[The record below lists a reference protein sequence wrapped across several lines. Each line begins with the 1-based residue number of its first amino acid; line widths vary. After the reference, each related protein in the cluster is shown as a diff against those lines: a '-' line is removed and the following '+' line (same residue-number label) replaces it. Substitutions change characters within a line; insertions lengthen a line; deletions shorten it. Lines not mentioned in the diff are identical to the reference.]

1 MNLEELKKKMD
12 EEHYIYDD
20 TLSTVLYVALQ
31 LGRPLLIEG
40 AAGVG
45 KTEVAKVMAAA
56 LDRELVRLQCY
67 EGLDESKALY
77 EWNYQKQL
85 LSIQVNMNAQDR
97 EALTRSLFSDEYL
110 LERPLLKSIRS
121 EKPVVLL
128 IDEID
133 KADEEFEAF
142 LLELL
147 SEMQVTIPEVGT
159 IRANSVPFVV
169 LTSNRARPLSEA
181 LRRRCAYLYIEYPDM
196 EKELAILRAKLPHV
210 DDRLCA
216 QVALAVQKLRSNE
229 VILKK
234 PSIAETLDWAAALDA
249 LGIRE
254 LTPDALRK
262 TAGFV
267 LKNNED
273 MAALARQ
280 TADKLDAMGIKFKVV
295 NVVDLVKLQSAKENN
310 EALSDEEFAELFT
323 EDKPVLFAYHSY
335 ARDVRGLIYD
345 RPNHD
350 NFNVHGY
357 EEQGSTTT
365 PYDMVRVNNIDR
377 YELQAEALR
386 MIDADK
392 YADKINELEAFR
404 QEAFQFAVDNGYDHP
419 DYTDWVY
426 SGVNTNKQG
435 AVSATAATAGDN
447 E

>member
-1 MNLEELKKKMD
+1 MDIQSLKQKMD
-12 EEHYIYDD
+12 EANYVYDD
-20 TLSTVLYVALQ
+20 TLATVLAVSLQ

-45 KTEVAKVMAAA
+45 KTEIAKVMASA
-56 LDRELVRLQCY
+56 LDRDLVRLQCY

-85 LSIQVNMNAQDR
+85 LSIQVNMGTKDGD
-97 EALTRSLFSDEYL
+97 ELTKSLFSDDYL

-147 SEMQVTIPEVGT
+147 SEMQVSIPEVGT
-159 IRANSVPFVV
+159 LRAKSLPFVV

-181 LRRRCAYLYIEYPDM
+181 LRRRCAYLYIQYPDM

-216 QVALAVQKLRSNE
+216 QVALAVQKLRSSE
-229 VILKK
+229 AILKK

-254 LTPDALRK
+254 LTPDALRQ

-273 MAALARQ
+273 MAVLEN
-280 TADKLDAMGIKFKVV
+280 LD
-295 NVVDLVKLQSAKENN
+295 L
-310 EALSDEEFAELFT
+310 
-323 EDKPVLFAYHSY
+323 HSHHC
-335 ARDVRGLIYD
+335 GC
-345 RPNHD
+345 
-350 NFNVHGY
+350 G
-357 EEQGSTTT
+357 
-365 PYDMVRVNNIDR
+365 
-377 YELQAEALR
+377 
-386 MIDADK
+386 
-392 YADKINELEAFR
+392 
-404 QEAFQFAVDNGYDHP
+404 
-419 DYTDWVY
+419 
-426 SGVNTNKQG
+426 G
-435 AVSATAATAGDN
+435 ACGGHHH

>member
-1 MNLEELKKKMD
+1 MNIDQLKQKMQQAN
-12 EEHYIYDD
+12 YVFDD
-20 TLSTVLYVALQ
+20 TLATVLFVSLQ

-85 LSIQVNMNAQDR
+85 LSIQVNMNTQDKD
-97 EALTRSLFSDEYL
+97 ALTKSLFSDEYL

-121 EKPVVLL
+121 EEPVVLL

-147 SEMQVTIPEVGT
+147 SEMQVTVPEIGT
-159 IRANSVPFVV
+159 IRAKTIPFVV

-229 VILKK
+229 AILKK

-254 LTPDALRK
+254 LTPDVLRQ

-273 MAALARQ
+273 MAAL
-280 TADKLDAMGIKFKVV
+280 
-295 NVVDLVKLQSAKENN
+295 E
-310 EALSDEEFAELFT
+310 EAGEEE
-323 EDKPVLFAYHSY
+323 HHC
-335 ARDVRGLIYD
+335 GCGGHC
-345 RPNHD
+345 HD
-350 NFNVHGY
+350 
-357 EEQGSTTT
+357 
-365 PYDMVRVNNIDR
+365 
-377 YELQAEALR
+377 
-386 MIDADK
+386 
-392 YADKINELEAFR
+392 
-404 QEAFQFAVDNGYDHP
+404 
-419 DYTDWVY
+419 
-426 SGVNTNKQG
+426 
-435 AVSATAATAGDN
+435 
-447 E
+447 

>member
-1 MNLEELKKKMD
+1 MLCNNITEISTSIIYIMDKNDFWIIIDRNINEVTAMNLELLKQKMD
-12 EEHYIYDD
+12 ENNYVYDD
-20 TLSTVLYVALQ
+20 TLATVLAVALQ

-45 KTEVAKVMAAA
+45 KTEIAKVMSSA
-56 LDRELVRLQCY
+56 LDRDLVRLQCY

-85 LSIQVNMNAQDR
+85 LAIQVNMGNKSND
-97 EALTRSLFSDEYL
+97 ELTRDLFSDEYL

-159 IRANSVPFVV
+159 IRAKSVPFVV

-181 LRRRCAYLYIEYPDM
+181 LRRRCAYLYIQYPDM

-216 QVALAVQKLRSNE
+216 QVALSVQKLRSSE
-229 VILKK
+229 AILKK

-254 LTPDALRK
+254 LTPDALRQ
-262 TAGFV
+262 TAGFI
-267 LKNNED
+267 LKNSED
-273 MAALARQ
+273 IAVLEQ
-280 TADKLDAMGIKFKVV
+280 TQI
-295 NVVDLVKLQSAKENN
+295 
-310 EALSDEEFAELFT
+310 
-323 EDKPVLFAYHSY
+323 
-335 ARDVRGLIYD
+335 
-345 RPNHD
+345 HD
-350 NFNVHGY
+350 HHHCG
-357 EEQGSTTT
+357 GHCH
-365 PYDMVRVNNIDR
+365 D
-377 YELQAEALR
+377 
-386 MIDADK
+386 
-392 YADKINELEAFR
+392 
-404 QEAFQFAVDNGYDHP
+404 
-419 DYTDWVY
+419 
-426 SGVNTNKQG
+426 
-435 AVSATAATAGDN
+435 
-447 E
+447 

>member
-1 MNLEELKKKMD
+1 MDLELLKKKMD
-12 EEHYIYDD
+12 EQRYIYDD
-20 TLSTVLYVALQ
+20 TLATVLYVALQ

-45 KTEVAKVMAAA
+45 KTEIAKVMASA
-56 LDRELVRLQCY
+56 LDRDLVRLQCY

-85 LSIQVNMNAQDR
+85 LSIQVNMNETDKD
-97 EALTRSLFSDEYL
+97 ALTRSLFSDEYL
-110 LERPLLKSIRS
+110 LERPLLQSIRS

-147 SEMQVTIPEVGT
+147 SDMQVSIPEVGT
-159 IRANSVPFVV
+159 IRAKSIPFVV

-181 LRRRCAYLYIEYPDM
+181 LRRRCAYLYIEYPDL

-254 LTPDALRK
+254 LTPDALRQ

-273 MAALARQ
+273 IN
-280 TADKLDAMGIKFKVV
+280 AM
-295 NVVDLVKLQSAKENN
+295 DLEG
-310 EALSDEEFAELFT
+310 
-323 EDKPVLFAYHSY
+323 EDQDC
-335 ARDVRGLIYD
+335 RCGGNCG
-345 RPNHD
+345 NHHH
-350 NFNVHGY
+350 HG
-357 EEQGSTTT
+357 GHHH
-365 PYDMVRVNNIDR
+365 
-377 YELQAEALR
+377 
-386 MIDADK
+386 
-392 YADKINELEAFR
+392 
-404 QEAFQFAVDNGYDHP
+404 G
-419 DYTDWVY
+419 
-426 SGVNTNKQG
+426 G
-435 AVSATAATAGDN
+435 A
-447 E
+447 

>member
-1 MNLEELKKKMD
+1 MTLEELKQKMD
-12 EEHYIYDD
+12 AAGYVYDD
-20 TLSTVLYVALQ
+20 TMATVLYVALL

-56 LDRELVRLQCY
+56 LGRELVRLQCY

-85 LSIQVNMNAQDR
+85 LSIQVNMNSADK
-97 EALTRSLFSDEYL
+97 ELLTKSLFSDEYL

-147 SEMQVTIPEVGT
+147 SEQQVTVPEIGT
-159 IRANSVPFVV
+159 IRAKTVPFVV

-181 LRRRCAYLYIEYPDM
+181 LRRRCAYLHIDYPDM
-196 EKELAILRAKLPHV
+196 DKELAILRKKLPHV

-229 VILKK
+229 AILKK

-254 LTPDALRK
+254 LTPDALRQ

-273 MAALARQ
+273 LEI
-280 TADKLDAMGIKFKVV
+280 L
-295 NVVDLVKLQSAKENN
+295 E
-310 EALSDEEFAELFT
+310 
-323 EDKPVLFAYHSY
+323 
-335 ARDVRGLIYD
+335 
-345 RPNHD
+345 
-350 NFNVHGY
+350 
-357 EEQGSTTT
+357 EEQ
-365 PYDMVRVNNIDR
+365 P
-377 YELQAEALR
+377 Q
-386 MIDADK
+386 
-392 YADKINELEAFR
+392 
-404 QEAFQFAVDNGYDHP
+404 QEHCGRC
-419 DYTDWVY
+419 
-426 SGVNTNKQG
+426 QG
-435 AVSATAATAGDN
+435 HSHD
-447 E
+447 

>member
-1 MNLEELKKKMD
+1 MELKELKEKMD
-12 EEHYIYDD
+12 LANYIYDD
-20 TLSTVLYVALQ
+20 TLATVLYVALE

-56 LDRELVRLQCY
+56 LDRDLVRLQCY

-85 LSIQVNMNAQDR
+85 LSIQINRDT
-97 EALTRSLFSDEYL
+97 EDKDALTSDLFRDEYL

-147 SEMQVTIPEVGT
+147 SDLQVSIPEIGT
-159 IRANSVPFVV
+159 VKAKSVPFIV

-210 DDRLCA
+210 DDRLCG

-229 VILKK
+229 AILKK

-254 LTPDALRK
+254 LTPDALRR
-262 TAGFV
+262 TAGFI
-267 LKNNED
+267 LKNSED
-273 MAALARQ
+273 LAA
-280 TADKLDAMGIKFKVV
+280 M
-295 NVVDLVKLQSAKENN
+295 
-310 EALSDEEFAELFT
+310 EEPAQEQ
-323 EDKPVLFAYHSY
+323 ECSCGHHC
-335 ARDVRGLIYD
+335 GG
-345 RPNHD
+345 HH
-350 NFNVHGY
+350 HG
-357 EEQGSTTT
+357 
-365 PYDMVRVNNIDR
+365 
-377 YELQAEALR
+377 
-386 MIDADK
+386 
-392 YADKINELEAFR
+392 
-404 QEAFQFAVDNGYDHP
+404 
-419 DYTDWVY
+419 
-426 SGVNTNKQG
+426 
-435 AVSATAATAGDN
+435 
-447 E
+447 

>member
-1 MNLEELKKKMD
+1 MTFEELKRKMD
-12 EEHYIYDD
+12 EAHYIYDD
-20 TLSTVLYVALQ
+20 TLATVLYVALQ

-45 KTEVAKVMAAA
+45 KTEIAKVMASA
-56 LDRELVRLQCY
+56 LDRDLVRLQCY

-85 LSIQVNMNAQDR
+85 LSIQVNQSQTDKD
-97 EALTRSLFSDEYL
+97 ALTRSLFSDEYL

-121 EKPVVLL
+121 EKEVVLL

-159 IRANSVPFVV
+159 IRARTIPFVV

-216 QVALAVQKLRSNE
+216 QVALAVQKLRANE
-229 VILKK
+229 TILKK

-254 LTPDALRK
+254 LTPDALRQ

-273 MAALARQ
+273 IS
-280 TADKLDAMGIKFKVV
+280 AM
-295 NVVDLVKLQSAKENN
+295 DLEENQDDGCGCAGQC
-310 EALSDEEFAELFT
+310 EG
-323 EDKPVLFAYHSY
+323 H
-335 ARDVRGLIYD
+335 
-345 RPNHD
+345 H
-350 NFNVHGY
+350 HG
-357 EEQGSTTT
+357 GH
-365 PYDMVRVNNIDR
+365 RH
-377 YELQAEALR
+377 
-386 MIDADK
+386 
-392 YADKINELEAFR
+392 
-404 QEAFQFAVDNGYDHP
+404 GGHHH
-419 DYTDWVY
+419 
-426 SGVNTNKQG
+426 G
-435 AVSATAATAGDN
+435 
-447 E
+447 

>member
-1 MNLEELKKKMD
+1 MKLEELKAKMD
-12 EEHYIYDD
+12 EARYIYDD
-20 TLSTVLYVALQ
+20 TLATVLYVALT

-45 KTEVAKVMAAA
+45 KTEIAKVMASA

-85 LSIQVNMNAQDR
+85 LSIQVNMNSQDR
-97 EALTRSLFSDEYL
+97 DALTRSLFSDEYL

-147 SEMQVTIPEVGT
+147 SEMQVTVPEVGT
-159 IRANSVPFVV
+159 IRAKSVPFVV
-169 LTSNRARPLSEA
+169 LTSNRSRPLSEA
-181 LRRRCAYLYIEYPDM
+181 LRRRCAYLYIEYPDV

-210 DDRLCA
+210 DDRLA
-216 QVALAVQKLRSNE
+216 HQVALAVHKLRSSDM
-229 VILKK
+229 VLKK

-254 LTPDALRK
+254 LTPDALRQ

-273 MAALARQ
+273 FAAL
-280 TADKLDAMGIKFKVV
+280 
-295 NVVDLVKLQSAKENN
+295 DLP
-310 EALSDEEFAELFT
+310 EEEHHCGHC
-323 EDKPVLFAYHSY
+323 KGH
-335 ARDVRGLIYD
+335 
-345 RPNHD
+345 H
-350 NFNVHGY
+350 HG
-357 EEQGSTTT
+357 
-365 PYDMVRVNNIDR
+365 
-377 YELQAEALR
+377 
-386 MIDADK
+386 
-392 YADKINELEAFR
+392 
-404 QEAFQFAVDNGYDHP
+404 
-419 DYTDWVY
+419 
-426 SGVNTNKQG
+426 
-435 AVSATAATAGDN
+435 
-447 E
+447 

>member
-1 MNLEELKKKMD
+1 MTFEELKQKMD
-12 EEHYIYDD
+12 EAHYIYDE
-20 TLSTVLYVALQ
+20 TLATVLYVSLS

-45 KTEVAKVMAAA
+45 KTEIAKVMAHA
-56 LDRELVRLQCY
+56 LDRDLVRMQCY

-85 LSIQVNMNAQDR
+85 LSIQVNMNTQDKD
-97 EALTRSLFSDEYL
+97 ALTKSLFSDEYL
-110 LERPLLKSIRS
+110 LERPLLQSIRS

-147 SEMQVTIPEVGT
+147 SEMQVSIPEVGT
-159 IRANSVPFVV
+159 VKAKSIPFVV

-216 QVALAVQKLRSNE
+216 QVALAVQKLRSSE
-229 VILKK
+229 SILKK

-254 LTPDALRK
+254 LTPDALRQ

-267 LKNNED
+267 LKNHED
-273 MAALARQ
+273 
-280 TADKLDAMGIKFKVV
+280 IV
-295 NVVDLVKLQSAKENN
+295 SI
-310 EALSDEEFAELFT
+310 EEET
-323 EDKPVLFAYHSY
+323 GNTCTGCGGH
-335 ARDVRGLIYD
+335 
-345 RPNHD
+345 H
-350 NFNVHGY
+350 HG
-357 EEQGSTTT
+357 
-365 PYDMVRVNNIDR
+365 
-377 YELQAEALR
+377 
-386 MIDADK
+386 
-392 YADKINELEAFR
+392 
-404 QEAFQFAVDNGYDHP
+404 
-419 DYTDWVY
+419 
-426 SGVNTNKQG
+426 
-435 AVSATAATAGDN
+435 
-447 E
+447 